1 MYYLPIKDRLALL
14 LVSDIKH
21 FFHYPR
27 LRHKDTKHNQL
38 YTDILDGST
47 WKSFESLLLPNECAL
62 LGCNDVGMAQN
73 CSKKGLGK
81 SFWPGCVSIIN
92 FPIDLRSKLHI
103 GLHVITLCTG
113 SDASIGLLADE
124 LLLLWNHGLVFDG
137 VTWKVALINGVWDGK
152 GFEQVTKTQGSNS
165 LAGCNACKLKGNLPI
180 FTRIYYFFTTIYYI
194 LLVFYYFFT
203 YIYQKFQEIL

>member
-27 LRHKDTKHNQL
+27 LRYKDSKHQQF

-47 WKSFESLLLPNECAL
+47 WKSFESLLLPNERLIGLQWCWDGAE
-62 LGCNDVGMAQN
+62 
-73 CSKKGLGK
+73 SFKKGLGK
-81 SFWPGCVSIIN
+81 SFWPGCISIIN

-103 GLHVITLCTG
+103 GLHVTTLCTG

-124 LLLLWNHGLVFDG
+124 LLLLWNHGLVCDG
-137 VTWKVALINGVWDGK
+137 ITWKVALINGVWDGK

-165 LAGCNACKLKGNLPI
+165 LAGCNACKFKGNLPI
-180 FTRIYYFFTTIYYI
+180 FTKFYYFFTTIY
-194 LLVFYYFFT
+194 F
-203 YIYQKFQEIL
+203 